1 MMIFGETLAG
11 LQLMEKFLSWFR
23 VRLGPVTKDTPAGR
37 FLALFDAH
45 GVKPGQIP
53 DFFGNGL
60 SIADCHSTESLTK
73 VLTSELMKKAAQLF
87 GINRDWLDCANDVVY
102 EPHSFYKNSEG
113 FETYLKGIVAASPLP
128 VRATMYMPTSNNLFY
143 PGDSGVLVISIP
155 IGEVNQRTIY
165 RFDLIHYDRV
175 CYWHC
180 KGFLAVNLAFM
191 LRNNAI
197 VYGSYVTEKVLEPVA
212 QGERLPV
219 YDYESHSAFRMKVKS
234 GFSVE
239 ELICNPDKYLGG
251 VDPETDKFGHSEAI
265 GLWLSMADQMC
276 TRSKAEHSHIVLKFE
291 EALKRLT

>member
-1 MMIFGETLAG
+1 MIFGETLAG

-23 VRLGPVTKDTPAGR
+23 ERFWPVAKDIPASR

-73 VLTSELMKKAAQLF
+73 VLTSELMEKAVQLF
-87 GINRDWLDCANDVVY
+87 GINRDWLDCASDMVY
-102 EPHSFYKNSEG
+102 EPRSFYKNLQG
-113 FETYLKGIVAASPLP
+113 FETYLNNIVVASPLP
-128 VRATMYMPTSNNLFY
+128 VRATIYMPTSNNLSY
-143 PGDSGVLVISIP
+143 PDDSGVLVISIP
-155 IGEVNQRTIY
+155 VGEVNHRTIY

-175 CYWHC
+175 CYWRC
-180 KGFLAVNLAFM
+180 RGYLAVNLASM
-191 LRNNAI
+191 LRSNAI
-197 VYGSYVTEKVLEPVA
+197 VYGACVKAKVLEPVS

-239 ELICNPDKYLGG
+239 ELICSPDKYLEG
-251 VDPETDKFGHSEAI
+251 VDPERDRFGHRAAI
-265 GLWLSMADQMC
+265 DLWLSMADKMR
-276 TRSKAEHSHIVLKFE
+276 TSSKAEYSRIVLKFE
-291 EALKRLT
+291 EALKHLT